1 MSVQNVCCELVM
13 PSINTYTPKYS
24 PGPLCILLGN
34 MMAIIHIYILCINI
48 YESKKKKF
56 CSKVYMKIYR
66 RIKYE
71 DITDLT
77 PAEGRE
83 TPYSIQMQ
91 IAQVREIQGGKPC

>member
-1 MSVQNVCCELVM
+1 M
-13 PSINTYTPKYS
+13 
-24 PGPLCILLGN
+24 
-34 MMAIIHIYILCINI
+34 
-48 YESKKKKF
+48 
-56 CSKVYMKIYR
+56 YMKIYR

-91 IAQVREIQGGKPC
+91 IAQVREIQGKKSKLITTLYEKHALYLM

>member
-1 MSVQNVCCELVM
+1 M
-13 PSINTYTPKYS
+13 
-24 PGPLCILLGN
+24 
-34 MMAIIHIYILCINI
+34 
-48 YESKKKKF
+48 
-56 CSKVYMKIYR
+56 YMKIYR

-91 IAQVREIQGGKPC
+91 IAQVREIQGEKIQVDHDSLWKTCTVPNVAYPFLQLTT

>member
-1 MSVQNVCCELVM
+1 
-13 PSINTYTPKYS
+13 
-24 PGPLCILLGN
+24 

-48 YESKKKKF
+48 SESNLIF
-56 CSKVYMKIYR
+56 CSKMYMKIYR

-91 IAQVREIQGGKPC
+91 IAQVREIQGKKIKVDHDSL

>member
-1 MSVQNVCCELVM
+1 M
-13 PSINTYTPKYS
+13 
-24 PGPLCILLGN
+24 
-34 MMAIIHIYILCINI
+34 
-48 YESKKKKF
+48 YESKKNLHTLQ
-56 CSKVYMKIYR
+56 SSRKVYIEIYR

-91 IAQVREIQGGKPC
+91 IAQVRGTTVEQTMFNAALYEEHALYLL